1 MCRFVCYSGDEMPV
15 DPIVFGGTHTLVRQS
30 YDAKEMGHGIHN
42 ADGYGVG
49 WYREERPVR
58 IREARPIWH
67 DPELE
72 DLLSCVRSTCSLA
85 LVRSASPGIPLDRGE
100 VAPFV
105 LRRWSFG
112 LNGYVRKFHT
122 HAMRPLRST
131 LPDELYTRIR
141 GTSDTET
148 LFLLAVAEVWRG
160 ASLATALARVGA
172 RAGSLDVRCK
182 LNMILADGR
191 DLAVIRTSN
200 FEETNSLYMA
210 HRGSLAPGGTLI
222 ASERLDDAA
231 DWRVVP
237 PHSVVEVPAGGEPR
251 VEEIDVVLKERV
263 PPADTSTNGSG

>member
-42 ADGYGVG
+42 ARWIRRRLVPGGTSGANPGGPPHLARSGARGRAFVRALDLFARP
-49 WYREERPVR
+49 REKREPGHPPGPRGSGAVRAPAMVLRTER
-58 IREARPIWH
+58 IRAQVP
-67 DPELE
+67 
-72 DLLSCVRSTCSLA
+72 T
-85 LVRSASPGIPLDRGE
+85 
-100 VAPFV
+100 
-105 LRRWSFG
+105 
-112 LNGYVRKFHT
+112 HT
-122 HAMRPLRST
+122 PCGPLRST

-191 DLAVIRTSN
+191 DLAVIRTSQ
-200 FEETNSLYMA
+200 LRRDQLVV
-210 HRGSLAPGGTLI
+210 HGPPGI
-222 ASERLDDAA
+222 ARSR
-231 DWRVVP
+231 R
-237 PHSVVEVPAGGEPR
+237 
-251 VEEIDVVLKERV
+251 
-263 PPADTSTNGSG
+263 NG